1 MSLPDILAFALF
13 AFVSSITPGPNNL
26 MLLASGASFGLRR
39 TVPHMLGVAVGFGAM
54 LLALGAGLA
63 ELYRALPWAQLA
75 LKIAGSAYLLWLA
88 WRIATARP
96 DIDPSKST
104 GRPFRFIEAAA
115 FQWVNPKAWTM
126 ALTALAVYA
135 GGGDWAAVLAVAAI
149 FTAINL
155 PCVLSWAALGTGMA
169 RVLGDPVAVRRINL
183 ALAALLV
190 LSLIPI
196 LRA

>member
-1 MSLPDILAFALF
+1 
-13 AFVSSITPGPNNL
+13 
-26 MLLASGASFGLRR
+26 
-39 TVPHMLGVAVGFGAM
+39 
-54 LLALGAGLA
+54 
-63 ELYRALPWAQLA
+63 
-75 LKIAGSAYLLWLA
+75 
-88 WRIATARP
+88 
-96 DIDPSKST
+96 
-104 GRPFRFIEAAA
+104 
-115 FQWVNPKAWTM
+115 M

>member
-1 MSLPDILAFALF
+1 MTPQDALAFALF

-26 MLLASGASFGLRR
+26 MLLASGATFGLRR
-39 TVPHMLGVAVGFGAM
+39 TVPHMLGVALGFGAM

-63 ELYRALPWAQLA
+63 ELYRAVPWAQLV
-75 LKIAGSAYLLWLA
+75 LKLAGAGYLLWLA
-88 WRIATARP
+88 AKIAMARP
-96 DIDPSKST
+96 DLDRAEAR

-126 ALTALAVYA
+126 ALTALAVYS
-135 GGGDWAAVLAVAAI
+135 GGGDWTAVLAVTVI
-149 FTAINL
+149 FTGINL
-155 PCVLSWAALGTGMA
+155 PCVASWAALGTGMA

-183 ALAALLV
+183 GLAALLV

>member
-96 DIDPSKST
+96 TSIRPNRRGAPFDLSRR
-104 GRPFRFIEAAA
+104 RPF
-115 FQWVNPKAWTM
+115 N
-126 ALTALAVYA
+126 
-135 GGGDWAAVLAVAAI
+135 G
-149 FTAINL
+149 
-155 PCVLSWAALGTGMA
+155 
-169 RVLGDPVAVRRINL
+169 
-183 ALAALLV
+183 
-190 LSLIPI
+190 
-196 LRA
+196 